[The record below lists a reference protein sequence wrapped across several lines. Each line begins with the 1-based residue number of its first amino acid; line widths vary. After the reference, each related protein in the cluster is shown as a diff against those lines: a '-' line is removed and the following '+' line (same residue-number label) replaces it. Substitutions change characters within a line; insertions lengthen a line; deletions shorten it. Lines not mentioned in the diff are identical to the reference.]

1 MHPVRRT
8 EPKAVD
14 ARRDYLVRLLQ
25 RRRRRIRLLLA
36 CLATALACGAVT
48 GLVVPQV
55 LTGSIAGLTTAT
67 PWRAGTHPPADG
79 ATLPLSASPISVEPL
94 DLSERLQLD
103 PRQIQANTMRWAA
116 MPEAEREQCLDR
128 YWRLAQSDPAEQD
141 RLFREYSAFRQLP
154 PDEQETLRRRAKKL
168 QAFINTLSPQDQ
180 ALLESMSDGERAK
193 HLLQLWQT
201 RYGSW

>member
-1 MHPVRRT
+1 M
-8 EPKAVD
+8 D

-55 LTGSIAGLTTAT
+55 LTGSIAG
-67 PWRAGTHPPADG
+67 THQPADG
-79 ATLPLSASPISVEPL
+79 STLPFSASPISVEPL

-141 RLFREYSAFRQLP
+141 RLFQEYSAFRQLP

>member
-36 CLATALACGAVT
+36 CLATALACGTVT
-48 GLVVPQV
+48 GLVAPQV
-55 LTGSIAGLTTAT
+55 LTGSIAGTHT
-67 PWRAGTHPPADG
+67 PAVRPVWADG
-79 ATLPLSASPISVEPL
+79 ATLPLSAPPISVDPL

-141 RLFREYSAFRQLP
+141 RLFQEYSAFQQLP

>member
-1 MHPVRRT
+1 
-8 EPKAVD
+8 VD
-14 ARRDYLVRLLQ
+14 TRRDYLVRLLHQ
-25 RRRRRIRLLLA
+25 RRRRIRLLLA
-36 CLATALACGAVT
+36 CLATALACGTVT

-55 LTGSIAGLTTAT
+55 LTGSIAG
-67 PWRAGTHPPADG
+67 THQPAVRPVWADG
-79 ATLPLSASPISVEPL
+79 ATLPLSASHISVEPL

-103 PRQIQANTMRWAA
+103 PRQTQANTVRWAA
-116 MPEAEREQCLDR
+116 MPEAERQQCLDR
-128 YWRLAQSDPAEQD
+128 YWRLAQLDAAEQE
-141 RLFREYSAFRQLP
+141 RLFRQYTAFQQLL
-154 PDEQETLRRRAKKL
+154 PDEQETLRQRAKKL